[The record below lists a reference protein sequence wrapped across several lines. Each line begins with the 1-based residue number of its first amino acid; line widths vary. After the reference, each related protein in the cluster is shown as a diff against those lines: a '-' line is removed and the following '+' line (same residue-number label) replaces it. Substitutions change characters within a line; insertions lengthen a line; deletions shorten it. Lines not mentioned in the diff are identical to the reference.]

1 MLVLSEPI
9 YMQVQVKF
17 RFLVPAVRSS
27 LRCGTPQQELA
38 ASVLFLFVN
47 LGRKMTTLND
57 VYCKFGEAS
66 EAAQLIE
73 VELVNVAISHALNS
87 GISVQEVKRD
97 FTVIDS
103 FTIERLMKRL
113 KNLGILN
120 DKNCEPIE
128 LARKARN
135 DLSHNFY
142 RRHGFKRFSSEG
154 CKDMLEN
161 LMELHWVI
169 FEGYRQVLLLS
180 NVELPSLAE
189 ENEEYRKFVNS

>member
-1 MLVLSEPI
+1 M
-9 YMQVQVKF
+9 KF

-27 LRCGTPQQELA
+27 LRSGTPQQELA
-38 ASVLFLFVN
+38 ASVLLSFVN

-73 VELVNVAISHALNS
+73 VELVNIAISHAINS
-87 GISVQEVKRD
+87 GMSVSEIKKD
-97 FTVIDS
+97 FAELDS
-103 FTIERLMKRL
+103 STIERLMKRL
-113 KNLGILN
+113 KKSGILN
-120 DKNCEPIE
+120 DENCKPIE

-142 RRHGFKRFSSEG
+142 RRHGFKRFNSEG

>member
-1 MLVLSEPI
+1 
-9 YMQVQVKF
+9 
-17 RFLVPAVRSS
+17 
-27 LRCGTPQQELA
+27 
-38 ASVLFLFVN
+38 
-47 LGRKMTTLND
+47 
-57 VYCKFGEAS
+57 
-66 EAAQLIE
+66 
-73 VELVNVAISHALNS
+73 
-87 GISVQEVKRD
+87 
-97 FTVIDS
+97 
-103 FTIERLMKRL
+103 MKRL
-113 KNLGILN
+113 KKSGILN
-120 DKNCEPIE
+120 DENCKPIE

-142 RRHGFKRFSSEG
+142 RRHGFKRFNSEG